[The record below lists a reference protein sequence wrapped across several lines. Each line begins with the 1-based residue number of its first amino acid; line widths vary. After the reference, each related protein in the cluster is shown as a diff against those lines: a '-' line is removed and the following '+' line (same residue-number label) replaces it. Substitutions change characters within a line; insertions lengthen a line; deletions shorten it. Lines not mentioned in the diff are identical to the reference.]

1 MAKKSTN
8 TEETKQSTVVLNDEV
23 KVNPTQDNTTNSG
36 SDTPEDTT
44 QDPTQDPVEN
54 TEGDSGDNCPPA
66 GDCSNPDHVCT
77 CKPGHC
83 PNKDCKSGHYWTEG
97 DKTVQYLYHYDDET
111 ETKVDDADHRMVN
124 PIYEAPKDPEPPK
137 DPDPV
142 VPTPDPSKPNPGQ
155 TPDTPSNDCG
165 DEVAEPWAHD
175 ELLQDAD
182 GHTGLERELRLHC
195 GVTYDVVKMW
205 LDEIAS
211 ATDKDAVIAKIAWHI
226 PTGGPKSIKVHH
238 KEKIIAALNVLK

>member
-23 KVNPTQDNTTNSG
+23 NPIQDTNIQDVVE
-36 SDTPEDTT
+36 DTPTPTDT
-44 QDPTQDPVEN
+44 
-54 TEGDSGDNCPPA
+54 

-83 PNKDCKSGHYWTEG
+83 PNKDCKSGHYWTKGTES
-97 DKTVQYLYHYDDET
+97 DQYLYHYDSDDET
-111 ETKVDDADHRMVN
+111 IKLEDADHRKAN
-124 PIYEAPKDPEPPK
+124 PIYKVPEPPK
-137 DPDPV
+137 DPD
-142 VPTPDPSKPNPGQ
+142 Q
-155 TPDTPSNDCG
+155 IPDTPSNDCG
-165 DEVAEPWAHD
+165 PELEEPWAHD
-175 ELLQDAD
+175 ELLKDAD

-205 LDEIAS
+205 LDEIAT
-211 ATDKDAVIAKIAWHI
+211 ATDKDAVIDKIAWHI

-238 KEKIIAALNVLK
+238 KAKIIEALKALK

>member
-23 KVNPTQDNTTNSG
+23 NPIQDV
-36 SDTPEDTT
+36 
-44 QDPTQDPVEN
+44 VEN
-54 TEGDSGDNCPPA
+54 TPTPINV

-97 DKTVQYLYHYDDET
+97 TESDQYLYHYDSDDET
-111 ETKVDDADHRMVN
+111 IKLEDANHRKANPNYKV
-124 PIYEAPKDPEPPK
+124 PEPPK
-137 DPDPV
+137 DPEPSK
-142 VPTPDPSKPNPGQ
+142 PGPEPSKPNPEPSNPGGS
-155 TPDTPSNDCG
+155 TEDPDQIPSNDCG
-165 DEVAEPWAHD
+165 PEVAEPWAHD
-175 ELLQDAD
+175 ELLKDAD

-205 LDEIAS
+205 LDEIAT
-211 ATDKDAVIAKIAWHI
+211 ATDKDAVIDKIAWHI

-238 KEKIIAALNVLK
+238 KAKIVEALKALK

>member
-23 KVNPTQDNTTNSG
+23 NLTQDTTIK
-36 SDTPEDTT
+36 D
-44 QDPTQDPVEN
+44 VEN
-54 TEGDSGDNCPPA
+54 TPTPTDTV
-66 GDCSNPDHVCT
+66 DCSNPDHVCT

-97 DKTVQYLYHYDDET
+97 TESDQYLYHYDSDDET
-111 ETKVDDADHRMVN
+111 IKKEDADHRKAN
-124 PIYEAPKDPEPPK
+124 PNYKVPEPPK
-137 DPDPV
+137 DPEPSK
-142 VPTPDPSKPNPGQ
+142 PNTEPSKPNPEPSKPNPEPSNPGGS
-155 TPDTPSNDCG
+155 TEDPDQIPSNDCG
-165 DEVAEPWAHD
+165 PELEEPWAHD

-195 GVTYDVVKMW
+195 GVTYDVVNMW
-205 LDEIAS
+205 LDEIAT
-211 ATDKDAVIAKIAWHI
+211 ATDKDAVIDKIAWHI

-238 KEKIIAALNVLK
+238 KAKIVEALKALK

>member
-23 KVNPTQDNTTNSG
+23 KVNPIQG
-36 SDTPEDTT
+36 DT
-44 QDPTQDPVEN
+44 
-54 TEGDSGDNCPPA
+54 GDSCPPT
-66 GDCSNPDHVCT
+66 GGCSNPDHICT

-97 DKTVQYLYHYDDET
+97 TENDQYLYHYDTDDESIKL
-111 ETKVDDADHRMVN
+111 EDEDHRKEN
-124 PIYEAPKDPEPPK
+124 PIYKAPEPPK
-137 DPDPV
+137 DPESPIS
-142 VPTPDPSKPNPGQ
+142 PAPS
-155 TPDTPSNDCG
+155 DDCG
-165 DEVAEPWAHD
+165 PEVAEPWAHD

-238 KEKIIAALNVLK
+238 KEKIIAALNALK

>member
-23 KVNPTQDNTTNSG
+23 NPIQ
-36 SDTPEDTT
+36 DTT
-44 QDPTQDPVEN
+44 IQDVVEN
-54 TEGDSGDNCPPA
+54 TPTPINA

-97 DKTVQYLYHYDDET
+97 TESDQYLYHYDSDDET
-111 ETKVDDADHRMVN
+111 IKLEDKDHRKEN
-124 PIYEAPKDPEPPK
+124 PNYKAPEPPK
-137 DPDPV
+137 DPDPSK
-142 VPTPDPSKPNPGQ
+142 PGETKPNPGQ

-165 DEVAEPWAHD
+165 PELEEPWAHD

-182 GHTGLERELRLHC
+182 GYTGLERELRLHC

-205 LDEIAS
+205 LDEIAT
-211 ATDKDAVIAKIAWHI
+211 ATDKDAVIDKIAWHI

-238 KEKIIAALNVLK
+238 KAKIVEALKALK

>member
-23 KVNPTQDNTTNSG
+23 NPIQ
-36 SDTPEDTT
+36 DTT
-44 QDPTQDPVEN
+44 IKDVEN
-54 TEGDSGDNCPPA
+54 TPTPTNA
-66 GDCSNPDHVCT
+66 GDCSNPDHKCT

-97 DKTVQYLYHYDDET
+97 TESDQYLYHYDSDDET
-111 ETKVDDADHRMVN
+111 IKLEDEDHRKAN
-124 PIYEAPKDPEPPK
+124 PNYKVPEPPK
-137 DPDPV
+137 PNPE
-142 VPTPDPSKPNPGQ
+142 PSKPNPEPSKPGGSTQ
-155 TPDTPSNDCG
+155 DPDQIPSNDCG
-165 DEVAEPWAHD
+165 PELEEPWAHD

-205 LDEIAS
+205 LDEIAT
-211 ATDKDAVIAKIAWHI
+211 ATDKDAVIDKIAWHI

-238 KEKIIAALNVLK
+238 KAKIVEALKALK

>member
-23 KVNPTQDNTTNSG
+23 NPIQ
-36 SDTPEDTT
+36 DTT
-44 QDPTQDPVEN
+44 IKDVKNTPTPTD
-54 TEGDSGDNCPPA
+54 TF
-66 GDCSNPDHVCT
+66 DCSNPDHVCT

-97 DKTVQYLYHYDDET
+97 TESDQYLYHYDSDDET
-111 ETKVDDADHRMVN
+111 IKLEDENHRKANPNYKV
-124 PIYEAPKDPEPPK
+124 PEPPK
-137 DPDPV
+137 DPGLSNPGEINQN
-142 VPTPDPSKPNPGQ
+142 PDQKPNPNPSNPGGSIEDPNQ
-155 TPDTPSNDCG
+155 IPSNDCG
-165 DEVAEPWAHD
+165 LELEEPWAHD
-175 ELLQDAD
+175 ELLKDAD

-205 LDEIAS
+205 LAEIS
-211 ATDKDAVIAKIAWHI
+211 TATDKDAVIDKIAWHI

-238 KEKIIAALNVLK
+238 KAKIVEALKALK

>member
-23 KVNPTQDNTTNSG
+23 NPIQDTNI
-36 SDTPEDTT
+36 
-44 QDPTQDPVEN
+44 QNVVEN
-54 TEGDSGDNCPPA
+54 TPTSTDTV
-66 GDCSNPDHVCT
+66 DCSNPDHVCT

-97 DKTVQYLYHYDDET
+97 TESDQYLYHYDSDDET
-111 ETKVDDADHRMVN
+111 IKLEDEDHRKAN
-124 PIYEAPKDPEPPK
+124 PIYKVPETPKDPESSEPGEIN
-137 DPDPV
+137 
-142 VPTPDPSKPNPGQ
+142 PNPGQ
-155 TPDTPSNDCG
+155 KPNPDQSNPGGSTGDPDQIPSNDCG
-165 DEVAEPWAHD
+165 PELEEPWAHD
-175 ELLQDAD
+175 ELLQNAD

-195 GVTYDVVKMW
+195 GVTYNVVKMW

-211 ATDKDAVIAKIAWHI
+211 ATDKDAVIDKIAWHI

-238 KEKIIAALNVLK
+238 KAKIVEALKALK

>member
-23 KVNPTQDNTTNSG
+23 DTTIQDVVK
-36 SDTPEDTT
+36 DTPT
-44 QDPTQDPVEN
+44 PIN
-54 TEGDSGDNCPPA
+54 A
-66 GDCSNPDHVCT
+66 GDCSNPDHKCT

-97 DKTVQYLYHYDDET
+97 TESDQYLYHYDSDDET
-111 ETKVDDADHRMVN
+111 IKLEDTNHRKAN
-124 PIYEAPKDPEPPK
+124 PKYTVPESPKDPEPSKPGEI
-137 DPDPV
+137 
-142 VPTPDPSKPNPGQ
+142 KPNPEPSNPGGSIED
-155 TPDTPSNDCG
+155 PDQIPSNDCG
-165 DEVAEPWAHD
+165 PELEEPWAHD

-195 GVTYDVVKMW
+195 GVTYDVVKIW
-205 LDEIAS
+205 LDEIAT
-211 ATDKDAVIAKIAWHI
+211 ATDKDAVIDKIAWHI

-238 KEKIIAALNVLK
+238 KAKIVEALKALK

>member
-23 KVNPTQDNTTNSG
+23 NPIK
-36 SDTPEDTT
+36 DTT
-44 QDPTQDPVEN
+44 IKNVVEN
-54 TEGDSGDNCPPA
+54 TPTPTNA

-83 PNKDCKSGHYWTEG
+83 PNKNCKSGHYWTEG
-97 DKTVQYLYHYDDET
+97 TEKDQYLYHYDSDDET
-111 ETKVDDADHRMVN
+111 IKLEDADHRKSNHNYNV
-124 PIYEAPKDPEPPK
+124 PEPPKDPEPPK
-137 DPDPV
+137 PGEI
-142 VPTPDPSKPNPGQ
+142 KPNPGQ
-155 TPDTPSNDCG
+155 TPDIPSNDCG
-165 DEVAEPWAHD
+165 PELEEPWAHD

-205 LDEIAS
+205 LDEIAT
-211 ATDKDAVIAKIAWHI
+211 ATDKDAVIDKIAWHI

-238 KEKIIAALNVLK
+238 KAKIVEALKALK

>member
-8 TEETKQSTVVLNDEV
+8 TEETKQSTVVLNDG
-23 KVNPTQDNTTNSG
+23 VNPIQDTTIQDVVEDNTITPT
-36 SDTPEDTT
+36 DTF
-44 QDPTQDPVEN
+44 
-54 TEGDSGDNCPPA
+54 
-66 GDCSNPDHVCT
+66 DCSNPDHVCT

-97 DKTVQYLYHYDDET
+97 TESDQYLYHYDSDDET
-111 ETKVDDADHRMVN
+111 IKLEDEDHRKAN
-124 PIYEAPKDPEPPK
+124 PIYKVPESSKDQESSNPGDNTE
-137 DPDPV
+137 DPD
-142 VPTPDPSKPNPGQ
+142 Q
-155 TPDTPSNDCG
+155 IPSNDCG
-165 DEVAEPWAHD
+165 PELEEPWAHD

-205 LDEIAS
+205 LDEIAI
-211 ATDKDAVIAKIAWHI
+211 ATDKDAVIDKIAWHI

-238 KEKIIAALNVLK
+238 KAKIVEALKALK

>member
-23 KVNPTQDNTTNSG
+23 NPIQ
-36 SDTPEDTT
+36 DTT
-44 QDPTQDPVEN
+44 IQNVAEN
-54 TEGDSGDNCPPA
+54 TPTPTNA

-83 PNKDCKSGHYWTEG
+83 PNKNCKSGHYWTEG
-97 DKTVQYLYHYDDET
+97 TESDQYLYHYDSDDET
-111 ETKVDDADHRMVN
+111 IKLEDEDHRKEN
-124 PIYEAPKDPEPPK
+124 PIYKVPEPPK
-137 DPDPV
+137 DPDP
-142 VPTPDPSKPNPGQ
+142 SKPGGSTQDPGQ
-155 TPDTPSNDCG
+155 TPDIPSNDCG
-165 DEVAEPWAHD
+165 PELEEPWAHD

-205 LDEIAS
+205 LDEIAT
-211 ATDKDAVIAKIAWHI
+211 ATDKDAVIDKIAWHI

-238 KEKIIAALNVLK
+238 KAKIVEALKALK

>member
-23 KVNPTQDNTTNSG
+23 KAN
-36 SDTPEDTT
+36 
-44 QDPTQDPVEN
+44 PTQDPVEN
-54 TEGDSGDNCPPA
+54 TEDTPTPTDTGDNCPPA
-66 GDCSNPDHVCT
+66 GDCSNPDHTCT

-97 DKTVQYLYHYDDET
+97 TESDQYLYHYDSEDET
-111 ETKVDDADHRMVN
+111 TKLEDADHRKAN
-124 PIYEAPKDPEPPK
+124 PNYKVPEPPK
-137 DPDPV
+137 DQE
-142 VPTPDPSKPNPGQ
+142 PSKPGPEPSNPGGS
-155 TPDTPSNDCG
+155 TEDPDQIPSNDCG
-165 DEVAEPWAHD
+165 PEVEEPWAHD

-182 GHTGLERELRLHC
+182 GYTGLERELRLHC

-205 LDEIAS
+205 LDEITS

-238 KEKIIAALNVLK
+238 KEKIIAALNALK

>member
-23 KVNPTQDNTTNSG
+23 NPIQ
-36 SDTPEDTT
+36 DTT
-44 QDPTQDPVEN
+44 IKDVEN
-54 TEGDSGDNCPPA
+54 TPTPTNA
-66 GDCSNPDHVCT
+66 GDCSNPDHTCT

-97 DKTVQYLYHYDDET
+97 TEKDQYLYHYDSDDET
-111 ETKVDDADHRMVN
+111 IKKEDADHRKVN
-124 PIYEAPKDPEPPK
+124 PNYKVPEPPK
-137 DPDPV
+137 DPEASKPGEI
-142 VPTPDPSKPNPGQ
+142 KPNPEPSNPGGS
-155 TPDTPSNDCG
+155 TEDPDQIPSNDCG
-165 DEVAEPWAHD
+165 PELEEPWAHD

-182 GHTGLERELRLHC
+182 SHTGLERELRLHC

-205 LDEIAS
+205 LDEIAT
-211 ATDKDAVIAKIAWHI
+211 ATDKNAVIDKIAWHI

-238 KEKIIAALNVLK
+238 KAKIVEALKALK

>member
-23 KVNPTQDNTTNSG
+23 KVNPIQG
-36 SDTPEDTT
+36 DT
-44 QDPTQDPVEN
+44 
-54 TEGDSGDNCPPA
+54 GDSCPPT

-97 DKTVQYLYHYDDET
+97 TEKDQYLYHYDTDDESIKL
-111 ETKVDDADHRMVN
+111 EDEDHRKEN
-124 PIYEAPKDPEPPK
+124 PIYKAPEPPKDPEPPIL
-137 DPDPV
+137 PA
-142 VPTPDPSKPNPGQ
+142 PS
-155 TPDTPSNDCG
+155 DDCG
-165 DEVAEPWAHD
+165 PEVAEPWAHD

-211 ATDKDAVIAKIAWHI
+211 ATDKDAVIAKIAWYI

-238 KEKIIAALNVLK
+238 KEKIIAALNALK

>member
-23 KVNPTQDNTTNSG
+23 NPIQ
-36 SDTPEDTT
+36 DTT
-44 QDPTQDPVEN
+44 IQDVAEN
-54 TEGDSGDNCPPA
+54 TPTPTNV

-97 DKTVQYLYHYDDET
+97 TEKDQYLYHYDSDDET
-111 ETKVDDADHRMVN
+111 IKLEDADHRKAN
-124 PIYEAPKDPEPPK
+124 PNYKVPEPPKDPEPPK
-137 DPDPV
+137 PN
-142 VPTPDPSKPNPGQ
+142 PDPSNPGGSTQDPGQ
-155 TPDTPSNDCG
+155 TPDIPSNDCG
-165 DEVAEPWAHD
+165 PELEEPWAHD

-205 LDEIAS
+205 LDEIAT
-211 ATDKDAVIAKIAWHI
+211 ATDKDAVIDKIAWHI

-238 KEKIIAALNVLK
+238 KAKIVEALKALK

>member
-23 KVNPTQDNTTNSG
+23 NKIQ
-36 SDTPEDTT
+36 DTPTT
-44 QDPTQDPVEN
+44 IN
-54 TEGDSGDNCPPA
+54 A

-83 PNKDCKSGHYWTEG
+83 PNENCKSGHYWTEG
-97 DKTVQYLYHYDDET
+97 TEKDQYLYHYDTEDET
-111 ETKVDDADHRMVN
+111 TPSKTKEN
-124 PIYEAPKDPEPPK
+124 PIYKAPE
-137 DPDPV
+137 
-142 VPTPDPSKPNPGQ
+142 PSKPNPEPSKPNPEPSKPNPEPSNPGGSTQDPGQ
-155 TPDTPSNDCG
+155 TPDIPSNDCG
-165 DEVAEPWAHD
+165 PEVEEPWAHD
-175 ELLQDAD
+175 ELLKDAD

-205 LDEIAS
+205 LDEIAT
-211 ATDKDAVIAKIAWHI
+211 ATDKDAVIDKIAWHI

-238 KEKIIAALNVLK
+238 KAKIVEALKALK

>member
-23 KVNPTQDNTTNSG
+23 NPI
-36 SDTPEDTT
+36 
-44 QDPTQDPVEN
+44 QDPVEN
-54 TEGDSGDNCPPA
+54 TEGNTGDNCPPA
-66 GDCSNPDHVCT
+66 GDCSNPDHTCT

-97 DKTVQYLYHYDDET
+97 TESDQYLYHYDSEDET
-111 ETKVDDADHRMVN
+111 IKLEDASHRKANPNYKV
-124 PIYEAPKDPEPPK
+124 PEPSKPDPEPSNPDPEPSNPGGSTE
-137 DPDPV
+137 DPD
-142 VPTPDPSKPNPGQ
+142 Q
-155 TPDTPSNDCG
+155 IPDTPSDDCG
-165 DEVAEPWAHD
+165 PEVAEPWAHD

-238 KEKIIAALNVLK
+238 KEKIIAALNALK

>member
-23 KVNPTQDNTTNSG
+23 NPIQ
-36 SDTPEDTT
+36 DTPT
-44 QDPTQDPVEN
+44 PIN
-54 TEGDSGDNCPPA
+54 A

-97 DKTVQYLYHYDDET
+97 TDTDQYLYHYDSDDET
-111 ETKVDDADHRMVN
+111 IKLEDADHRKANTNYKV
-124 PIYEAPKDPEPPK
+124 PEPPK
-137 DPDPV
+137 DPEPSK
-142 VPTPDPSKPNPGQ
+142 PNPDPSKPNPEPSNPGGS
-155 TPDTPSNDCG
+155 TEDPDQIPSNDCG
-165 DEVAEPWAHD
+165 PEVEEPWAHD

-205 LDEIAS
+205 LDEIAT
-211 ATDKDAVIAKIAWHI
+211 ATDKDAVIDKIAWHI

-238 KEKIIAALNVLK
+238 KAKIVEALKALK

>member
-23 KVNPTQDNTTNSG
+23 NPIQDTNI
-36 SDTPEDTT
+36 
-44 QDPTQDPVEN
+44 QNVVEN
-54 TEGDSGDNCPPA
+54 NTSTTTDTS
-66 GDCSNPDHVCT
+66 DCSNPDHVCT

-97 DKTVQYLYHYDDET
+97 TESDQYLYHYDSDDET
-111 ETKVDDADHRMVN
+111 IKLEDEDHRKAN
-124 PIYEAPKDPEPPK
+124 PNYKVPEPPK
-137 DPDPV
+137 DPE
-142 VPTPDPSKPNPGQ
+142 PSKPNPEPSK
-155 TPDTPSNDCG
+155 PDPEPSNPGGSTQDPDQIPSNDCG
-165 DEVAEPWAHD
+165 PEVEEPWAHD

-195 GVTYDVVKMW
+195 GVTYDIVKMW
-205 LDEIAS
+205 LDEIAT
-211 ATDKDAVIAKIAWHI
+211 ATDKDAVIDKIAWHI

-238 KEKIIAALNVLK
+238 KAKIVEALKALK

>member
-23 KVNPTQDNTTNSG
+23 NPIQDTTIKDIVE
-36 SDTPEDTT
+36 DTPT
-44 QDPTQDPVEN
+44 PIN
-54 TEGDSGDNCPPA
+54 A
-66 GDCSNPDHVCT
+66 GDCSNPNHVCT

-97 DKTVQYLYHYDDET
+97 TESDQYLYHYDSADET
-111 ETKVDDADHRMVN
+111 IKLEDEDHRKAN
-124 PIYEAPKDPEPPK
+124 PIYKVPELPKDPESSNPGEI
-137 DPDPV
+137 
-142 VPTPDPSKPNPGQ
+142 KPNPGQ
-155 TPDTPSNDCG
+155 KPNPGGSTEDPDQIPSNDCG
-165 DEVAEPWAHD
+165 PEVAEPWAHD

-182 GHTGLERELRLHC
+182 GRTGLERELRLHC

-205 LDEIAS
+205 LDEIAT
-211 ATDKDAVIAKIAWHI
+211 ATDKDAVIDKIAWHI

-238 KEKIIAALNVLK
+238 KAKIVEALKALK

>member
-23 KVNPTQDNTTNSG
+23 NPTQDTTIK
-36 SDTPEDTT
+36 D
-44 QDPTQDPVEN
+44 VAEN
-54 TEGDSGDNCPPA
+54 TPAPINA

-83 PNKDCKSGHYWTEG
+83 PNKNCKSGHYWTEG
-97 DKTVQYLYHYDDET
+97 TESDQYLYHYDSDDET
-111 ETKVDDADHRMVN
+111 IKLEDADHRTIN
-124 PIYEAPKDPEPPK
+124 LNY
-137 DPDPV
+137 
-142 VPTPDPSKPNPGQ
+142 KPNPKPSNPGGSTQDPDQ
-155 TPDTPSNDCG
+155 TPDIPSNDCG
-165 DEVAEPWAHD
+165 PELEEPWAHD
-175 ELLQDAD
+175 ELLQNAD

-205 LDEIAS
+205 LDEIAT
-211 ATDKDAVIAKIAWHI
+211 ATDKDAVIDKIAWHI

-238 KEKIIAALNVLK
+238 KAKIVEALKALK

>member
-23 KVNPTQDNTTNSG
+23 NPIQ
-36 SDTPEDTT
+36 DTPT
-44 QDPTQDPVEN
+44 PIN
-54 TEGDSGDNCPPA
+54 A

-97 DKTVQYLYHYDDET
+97 TESDQYLYHYDSDDET
-111 ETKVDDADHRMVN
+111 IKIEDEDHRKIN
-124 PIYEAPKDPEPPK
+124 PIYKAPEPPK
-137 DPDPV
+137 DPE
-142 VPTPDPSKPNPGQ
+142 PSKPGEIKPNPGGSTQNPGQ
-155 TPDTPSNDCG
+155 TPDIPSNDCG
-165 DEVAEPWAHD
+165 PEVAEPWAHD

-182 GHTGLERELRLHC
+182 GYTSLERELRLHC

-205 LDEIAS
+205 LSEIET
-211 ATDKDAVIAKIAWHI
+211 ATDKDAVIAKISWHI

-238 KEKIIAALNVLK
+238 KAKIVEALKALK

>member
-23 KVNPTQDNTTNSG
+23 NPIQDTTIQDVVK
-36 SDTPEDTT
+36 DTPTSTDT
-44 QDPTQDPVEN
+44 V
-54 TEGDSGDNCPPA
+54 
-66 GDCSNPDHVCT
+66 DCSNPDHVCT

-97 DKTVQYLYHYDDET
+97 TESDQYLYHYDSDDET
-111 ETKVDDADHRMVN
+111 IKLEDEDHRKKN
-124 PIYEAPKDPEPPK
+124 PIYKVPEPPK
-137 DPDPV
+137 DPESSKPGE
-142 VPTPDPSKPNPGQ
+142 TKPNPGQ

-165 DEVAEPWAHD
+165 PELEEPWAHD
-175 ELLQDAD
+175 ELLKDAD
-182 GHTGLERELRLHC
+182 GHKGLERELRLHC

-211 ATDKDAVIAKIAWHI
+211 ATDKDAVIDKIAWHI

-238 KEKIIAALNVLK
+238 KAKIVEALKALQ

>member
-36 SDTPEDTT
+36 S
-44 QDPTQDPVEN
+44 
-54 TEGDSGDNCPPA
+54 
-66 GDCSNPDHVCT
+66 
-77 CKPGHC
+77 
-83 PNKDCKSGHYWTEG
+83 
-97 DKTVQYLYHYDDET
+97 
-111 ETKVDDADHRMVN
+111 
-124 PIYEAPKDPEPPK
+124 
-137 DPDPV
+137 
-142 VPTPDPSKPNPGQ
+142 
-155 TPDTPSNDCG
+155 DTPSNDCG

-238 KEKIIAALNVLK
+238 KEKIIAALNALK

>member
-23 KVNPTQDNTTNSG
+23 NPIQ
-36 SDTPEDTT
+36 DTPT
-44 QDPTQDPVEN
+44 PIN
-54 TEGDSGDNCPPA
+54 A

-97 DKTVQYLYHYDDET
+97 TESDQYLYHYDSDDET
-111 ETKVDDADHRMVN
+111 IKLEDADHRTAN
-124 PIYEAPKDPEPPK
+124 PLYKVPEPPK
-137 DPDPV
+137 DPE
-142 VPTPDPSKPNPGQ
+142 PSKPNPEPSKPNPEPSNPGGGTQ
-155 TPDTPSNDCG
+155 DPDQIPSNDCG
-165 DEVAEPWAHD
+165 PEVEEPWAHD
-175 ELLQDAD
+175 ELLKDAD
-182 GHTGLERELRLHC
+182 SHTGLERELRLHC

-205 LDEIAS
+205 LDEIAT
-211 ATDKDAVIAKIAWHI
+211 ATDKDAVIDKIAWHI

-238 KEKIIAALNVLK
+238 KAKIVEALKALK

>member
-23 KVNPTQDNTTNSG
+23 KVNPIQ
-36 SDTPEDTT
+36 DTT
-44 QDPTQDPVEN
+44 IKDVAEN
-54 TEGDSGDNCPPA
+54 TPTPINA
-66 GDCSNPDHVCT
+66 GDCSNPAHVCT

-97 DKTVQYLYHYDDET
+97 TEKDQYLYHYDSDDET
-111 ETKVDDADHRMVN
+111 IKKEDADHRKAN
-124 PIYEAPKDPEPPK
+124 PNYKVPEPPKDPEPPK
-137 DPDPV
+137 PN
-142 VPTPDPSKPNPGQ
+142 PDPSKPGGS
-155 TPDTPSNDCG
+155 TEDPDQIPSNDCG
-165 DEVAEPWAHD
+165 PELEEPWAHD

-182 GHTGLERELRLHC
+182 EHTGLERELRLHC

-205 LDEIAS
+205 LDEIAT
-211 ATDKDAVIAKIAWHI
+211 ATDKDAVIDKIAWHI

-238 KEKIIAALNVLK
+238 KAKIVEALKALK

>member
-23 KVNPTQDNTTNSG
+23 KSNPIQDTTIQNVVEDNTITPT
-36 SDTPEDTT
+36 DTF
-44 QDPTQDPVEN
+44 
-54 TEGDSGDNCPPA
+54 
-66 GDCSNPDHVCT
+66 DCSNPDHTCT

-97 DKTVQYLYHYDDET
+97 TESDQYLYHYDSDDESIKL
-111 ETKVDDADHRMVN
+111 EDSDHRKANTKYTV
-124 PIYEAPKDPEPPK
+124 PEPPK
-137 DPDPV
+137 DPE
-142 VPTPDPSKPNPGQ
+142 PSKPNPEPSNPGGS
-155 TPDTPSNDCG
+155 TEDPDQIPSNDCG
-165 DEVAEPWAHD
+165 PEVAEPWAHD

-205 LDEIAS
+205 LDEIAF

-238 KEKIIAALNVLK
+238 KAKIVEALKALK

>member
-23 KVNPTQDNTTNSG
+23 KVNSIQDDTVNS
-36 SDTPEDTT
+36 
-44 QDPTQDPVEN
+44 DPQEEAGP
-54 TEGDSGDNCPPA
+54 GD
-66 GDCSNPDHVCT
+66 GDCSNPDHVCI

-97 DKTVQYLYHYDDET
+97 TESNQYLYHYDTDDESIKL
-111 ETKVDDADHRMVN
+111 EDEDHRKAN
-124 PIYEAPKDPEPPK
+124 PIYKVPEPPEDPEPPK
-137 DPDPV
+137 EPESPEDPEGPEDPD
-142 VPTPDPSKPNPGQ
+142 Q
-155 TPDTPSNDCG
+155 TPSNDCG
-165 DEVAEPWAHD
+165 PEVEEPWAHD
-175 ELLQDAD
+175 KLLEDAD
-182 GHTGLERELRLHC
+182 GHTSLERELRLHC

-238 KEKIIAALNVLK
+238 KAKIIEALNALK